1 MLMVYD
7 TGTRADR
14 MRHKVVF
21 QYYGMLW
28 YRGEIRWDPW
38 QSQGPRLHEESIS
51 QDLAEN
57 HSTRWDFTLHFP
69 TVDNH
74 QEENHFLISQKTFPD
89 CNFKLLQMV
98 LVACSELEI
107 IGYYDLKLLQH
118 KCKEI
123 PQDMK
128 QAEMGDVTTRRQF
141 H

>member
-1 MLMVYD
+1 MKKVLVKIWLKI
-7 TGTRADR
+7 TPRA
-14 MRHKVVF
+14 
-21 QYYGMLW
+21 
-28 YRGEIRWDPW
+28 EI
-38 QSQGPRLHEESIS
+38 LHF
-51 QDLAEN
+51 
-57 HSTRWDFTLHFP
+57 RLHFP

-128 QAEMGDVTTRRQF
+128 QAEMGDVTTCRQF